1 MPLHSAPTFHEKLVQ
16 AKIEHI
22 AKVTLDLRQKRAI
35 TEMKE
40 LPKADSIN
48 MTENAQYHQQIAEER
63 VAHKKDRDE
72 QYNAKI
78 SMQVLRT
85 LRRWEESRSKEE
97 RQMVSAFYFTVQEFG
112 YEILM
117 LTCKSPVC
125 SDHDHQKVHL

>member
-1 MPLHSAPTFHEKLVQ
+1 
-16 AKIEHI
+16 
-22 AKVTLDLRQKRAI
+22 
-35 TEMKE
+35 MKE

-97 RQMVSAFYFTVQEFG
+97 RQMVSAFYFTVQEF
-112 YEILM
+112 
-117 LTCKSPVC
+117 
-125 SDHDHQKVHL
+125 